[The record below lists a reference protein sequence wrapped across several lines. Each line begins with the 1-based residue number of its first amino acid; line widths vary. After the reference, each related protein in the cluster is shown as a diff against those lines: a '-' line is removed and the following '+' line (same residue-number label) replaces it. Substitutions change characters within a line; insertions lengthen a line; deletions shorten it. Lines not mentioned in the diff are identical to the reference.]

1 MFNSSSII
9 CIDALQLTN
18 RIELFIAKLKNN
30 LCVLLK
36 KFLSDQV

>member
-18 RIELFIAKLKNN
+18 RVELFIAMLKNN
-30 LCVLLK
+30 LCVLLNK
-36 KFLSDQV
+36 LINDEV